1 MKHKAIALIAVL
13 CAFVPCIYAS
23 LPDEAKAR
31 NVIGA
36 HQEAVLLTVAGRSVT
51 LSEFE
56 HAYRKQRS
64 DSLESVDSFLERF
77 ILYKRKVADAE
88 AMRLDTLPAFID
100 EFARYKKYY
109 AERYVLEPSVLD
121 SLVKEVYC
129 RDVYDLD
136 VSHIMLPAEPLSQ
149 QLVRADS
156 IRRAIV
162 EGADFAEMAL
172 RCSVDPAVV
181 QNFGRLGWLP
191 DNVYPQEFVDAAYS
205 LAEGECSSPVVTSYG
220 IHIIKV
226 NRREPSQGKVRG
238 RLLSKRVDST
248 ASAVEFQRVYDEFD
262 AIRRQLEQGADF
274 DSLAAVIHDGEKLYG
289 DGRIDWLGRGTLL
302 PDIENVILPM
312 DSAQVS
318 PVIRSPLG
326 LHIFICDGHRR
337 PMPYEVVKKGI
348 VNRLVDEGR
357 AQAALDSG
365 LMALRRRYAPRLAQS
380 GVNDAYAADSLI
392 TQWLVDSLMHDEPEY
407 ATLVTEFYDGNMI
420 YEASRIKVWENPLA
434 DKQALEA
441 FFRKNAYKYKWD
453 KPHFKGYIVF
463 ATDTSMVGDISRYL
477 EGRKFTTHDSLA
489 YELMAKYGR
498 DVTVRYLVCEKGKSP
513 VVDAIAFGAEP
524 YVATDKW
531 VGYLGF
537 DWHVAF
543 EPECAA
549 DAGSE
554 LMNDFQHVLELKW
567 RDELTK
573 KYPVHVNKKTLK
585 MVK

>member
-1 MKHKAIALIAVL
+1 MKHKAIVLIAVL

-23 LPDEAKAR
+23 LPDKAKTR

-36 HQEAVLLTVAGRSVT
+36 HPDAVLLTVAGKPVT
-51 LSEFE
+51 LSEFG
-56 HAYRKQRS
+56 HAYLKQRS

-88 AMRLDTLPAFID
+88 AMRLDTLQAFMD

-109 AERYVLEPSVLD
+109 AERYVLDPSVLD
-121 SLVKEVYC
+121 SLVKAVYY

-136 VSHIMLPAEPLSQ
+136 VSHIMLPTEPLSQ

-156 IRRAIV
+156 IRRAIG
-162 EGADFAEMAL
+162 EGADFSEMAL
-172 RCSVDPAVV
+172 RYSVDPTVA
-181 QNFGRLGWLP
+181 QNSGRLGWLP
-191 DNVYPQEFVDAAYS
+191 DNVYPREFVEAAYL
-205 LAEGECSSPVVTSYG
+205 LAEGGCSSPVITSHG

-226 NRREPSQGKVRG
+226 NRREQSQGKVRG
-238 RLLSKRVDST
+238 RLLSKMVDPSD
-248 ASAVEFQRVYDEFD
+248 AVEFQRIYDEFD

-274 DSLAAVIHDGEKLYG
+274 DSLAAIMQDGEKLYG
-289 DGRIDWLGRGTLL
+289 DGRLDWFRRGTLL
-302 PDIENVILPM
+302 PDIENVILSM

-326 LHIFICDGHRR
+326 LHIFICDGHCR
-337 PMPYEVVKKGI
+337 PMPYDAVKKDI
-348 VNRLVDEGR
+348 ANRLVDEGR
-357 AQAALDSG
+357 AQAALDGG
-365 LMALRRRYAPRLAQS
+365 LMTLRRRYAPRLVPLD
-380 GVNDAYAADSLI
+380 VNDTYAADSLI
-392 TQWLVDSLMHDEPEY
+392 AEWIVDSLMYNEPEY
-407 ATLVTEFYDGNMI
+407 ATLVTEFYDGNML
-420 YEASRIKVWENPLA
+420 YEASRIKVWENPA
-434 DKQALEA
+434 DDKQALEA
-441 FFRKNAYKYKWD
+441 FFRQNEYKYKWNE
-453 KPHFKGYIVF
+453 PHFKGYIVF

-477 EGRKFTTHDSLA
+477 DGRKFTTNDSLA
-489 YELMAKYGR
+489 YELLSKFGR
-498 DVTVRYLVCEKGKSP
+498 EVTARYVVCEKGKSP

-537 DWHVAF
+537 DWHIAF

-554 LMNDFQHVLELKW
+554 LMDDYQHELELKW

-573 KYPVHVNKKTLK
+573 KYPVHVNKKILK